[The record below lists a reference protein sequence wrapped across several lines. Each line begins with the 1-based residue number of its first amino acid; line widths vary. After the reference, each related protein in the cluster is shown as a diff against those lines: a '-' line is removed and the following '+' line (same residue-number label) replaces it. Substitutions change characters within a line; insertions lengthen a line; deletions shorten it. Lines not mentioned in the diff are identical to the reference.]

1 MKKILIKSLIISL
14 VVVVVILGILLV
26 FALTMG
32 IGWPWWVGFFILIG
46 ILGVGLGVVFFKK
59 LWRKR
64 QEQQF
69 VGQVIEQDEQSLR
82 QLTGKERDHFKELQ
96 GRWKEAVG
104 ALKRSHLKKYGNP
117 LYVLPWYMVIGESGS
132 GKTTAIQS
140 AQLSS
145 PFAEVSR
152 TSGISGTRNCDWW
165 FFEQA
170 ILIDTAGR
178 YAIPVDEGRDK
189 QEWEKFLN
197 LLAKFSKKESLN
209 GLVVTIPADKL
220 QESEP
225 AVLQDDGK
233 SIRRRLDELM
243 RVLGAKFPVY
253 VLITKCDLVQ
263 GMSPF
268 CDHLPETGLNQAM
281 GVINQSLSTDIKK
294 FLKHSMRSIG
304 ERIRDYRLL
313 ILHKPH
319 SPADPSFGGRSM
331 NPEPLLFPEEF
342 ERLEPG
348 LTAFIGGAF
357 QENPYQETPI
367 LRGIY
372 FSSGRQ
378 EGTPYSHFL
387 KELGLIEERE
397 VLPGT
402 TRGFFLHDFFSKIL
416 PKDRGLF
423 APTQRALDWSR
434 LTKNLGLTSW
444 LAVGIAVC
452 GLLSYAFV
460 KNLRTMGDIGEEF
473 PHLPVLQGDIYTD
486 IDTMERFRQ
495 VIITVE
501 ERNRGWWI
509 PRFGLDESL
518 DVETQLK
525 KEYCDLFKEEFLI
538 ELDNQMAEEM
548 THFSNLTPYEIIGNY
563 VSHLARRINLLQ
575 ARLSGGNLATL
586 RKLPQPSYQPIE
598 MVAGQKIIP
607 EVTERFE
614 NLYIFYLNW
623 QTERSGL
630 NQEMN
635 DLTTWLEH
643 ILNLGETHLGWLVS
657 WANQNPDLDGI
668 YLEDFW
674 GDRLRPTDEIKV
686 GAAFTIPG
694 TNAIFSFLEEIE
706 TALYA
711 QDGLKTN
718 KYEFKNWFKAQYIQS
733 WENFSASFPMGAD
746 LLADRE
752 AWQEVAARIGAN
764 RGPYFALLERMAAEL
779 QLDEHFSL
787 KEEEFP
793 PWLKL
798 VFIFEDIK
806 DQAARV
812 ENDSSVPEAGILEK
826 ATRKVKSKISKL
838 EKKTGIRAGNLLD
851 SKSNLIA
858 VQAMREYQNALTAT
872 GPAAVSREAA
882 FKMATALYKEDPA
895 VSESPYFSAWKAINA
910 LKFTMSDGKSD
921 PQIFWQLVRGPL
933 DFYQAYISREAEC
946 QLQDLWEKDV
956 LVKVQGVSD
965 AKTLNQVLFGQTG
978 YAIKFVEGP
987 GSPFVEQSL
996 DAGYY
1001 AKSAHGGTVTFD
1013 DAFFT
1018 FLEKGADWAKPRPA
1032 PKTPKSNYRVSIKGI
1047 PTDVN
1052 QGAKAGVHH
1061 TRLELSCGTGALQT
1075 LDNWND
1081 YKREIFNWSPE
1092 ACGDV
1097 VLKIEVADLI
1107 LYREYTGAMAF
1118 ANFLNDFKTGQRNY
1132 RRRDFS
1138 EEQQSLK
1145 RLGIENIKVRY
1156 DIHGHSPVIKLL
1168 GPTISEVKVPGPPRY
1183 ITQCWDQ

>member
-1 MKKILIKSLIISL
+1 MKKVLIKVLIISL
-14 VVVVVILGILLV
+14 VVTAVILGILLV

-46 ILGVGLGVVFFKK
+46 ILGVGLGVVFLRK

-69 VGQVIEQDEQSLR
+69 VSQVIEQDEQSLK
-82 QLTGKERDHFKELQ
+82 QLTGKERDRFKELQ
-96 GRWKEAVG
+96 DRWKEAVA

-140 AQLSS
+140 AKLSS

-189 QEWEKFLN
+189 QEWQKFLN
-197 LLAKFSKKESLN
+197 LLVKFRKKEPLN

-220 QESEP
+220 QESAP
-225 AVLQDDGK
+225 AVLEDDGK

-243 RVLGAKFPVY
+243 RVLGARFPVY
-253 VLITKCDLVQ
+253 VLVTKCDLIQ
-263 GMSPF
+263 GMSSF

-281 GVINQSLSTDIKK
+281 GVINQNLSTNIKS
-294 FLKHSMRSIG
+294 FLKHAIRSIG
-304 ERIRDYRLL
+304 ERVRDYRLL
-313 ILHKPH
+313 ILHKPLPATGP
-319 SPADPSFGGRSM
+319 SPGRQGM
-331 NPEPLLFPEEF
+331 DPEPLLFPEEF
-342 ERLEPG
+342 ERVEPG
-348 LTAFIGGAF
+348 LSAFINGAF

-416 PKDRGLF
+416 PSDRNLF
-423 APTQRALDWSR
+423 APTQHALDWSR

-460 KNLRTMGDIGEEF
+460 KNIRTIGDIGEEF
-473 PHLPVLQGDIYTD
+473 PHLPVLTGDIYSD
-486 IDTMERFRQ
+486 IDTMERFRK

-509 PRFGLDESL
+509 PRFGLNESRN
-518 DVETQLK
+518 VESQIK
-525 KEYCDLFKEEFLI
+525 REYCDLFKEGFLI
-538 ELDNQMAEEM
+538 EFDNRMAEEM
-548 THFSNLTPYEIIGNY
+548 TRFSSLTPYEIIGNH
-563 VSHLARRINLLQ
+563 VSHLARRINLLH
-575 ARLSGGNLATL
+575 ARLNGDDLSALQA
-586 RKLPQPSYQPIE
+586 LPQPSYQPIE
-598 MVAGQKIIP
+598 MVAGQQIIP
-607 EVTERFE
+607 EITERFE
-614 NLYIFYLNW
+614 NLYIFYLIW
-623 QTERSGL
+623 QTVKSDL
-630 NQEMN
+630 NQEMK
-635 DLTTWLEH
+635 DLSLWLEH
-643 ILNLGETHLGWLVS
+643 ILNLEETHLGWLVA
-657 WANQNPDLDGI
+657 WANQNPALDGI
-668 YLEDFW
+668 YFEDFW
-674 GDRLRPTDEIKV
+674 GDRLKPSDEIQV
-686 GAAFTIPG
+686 GAAFTVSG
-694 TNAIFSFLEEIE
+694 RNAIFSFLEEIE

-711 QDGLKTN
+711 QEMLKTN
-718 KYEFKNWFKAQYIQS
+718 KYEFKNWFKTAYIQS
-733 WENFSASFPMGAD
+733 WENFSASFSMGAD
-746 LLADRE
+746 LLEDRE
-752 AWQEVAARIGAN
+752 AWQEVAARIGSN
-764 RGPYFALLERMAAEL
+764 QGPYFALLERMAAEL
-779 QLDEHFSL
+779 EPDEDFKL
-787 KEEEFP
+787 TQEEMP
-793 PWLKL
+793 PWVKL
-798 VFIFEDIK
+798 VFAFEDIK

-812 ENDSSVPEAGILEK
+812 EEESSVPKAGILEK
-826 ATRKVKSKISKL
+826 ATRKVKSKLSKL
-838 EKKTGIRAGNLLD
+838 EKKTGMRAESFLD

-858 VQAMREYQNALTAT
+858 VQAMREYQNALSAT
-872 GPAAVSREAA
+872 GPASVSREAA

-895 VSESPYFSAWKAINA
+895 VSESPLFSAWKAVNA
-910 LKFTMSDGKSD
+910 LKFTMVGGKSE
-921 PQIFWQLVRGPL
+921 PQVFWQLVHGPL
-933 DFYQAYISREAEC
+933 DFYQTFISREAEC

-956 LVKVQGVSD
+956 LVKVKNVSD
-965 AKTLNQVLFGQTG
+965 TKTLNQILFGQTG

-1001 AKSAHGGTVTFD
+1001 AKSAHGGTMTFD
-1013 DAFFT
+1013 SAFFA
-1018 FLEKGADWAKPRPA
+1018 FLEKGVDWAKPRPA
-1032 PKTPKSNYRVSIKGI
+1032 PKSPKSNYRISIKGI

-1052 QGAKAGVHH
+1052 PGAKAGVHH
-1061 TRLELSCGTGALQT
+1061 TRLELSCGTSALQT

-1081 YKREIFNWSPE
+1081 YKREIFNWSPD

-1107 LYREYTGAMAF
+1107 LYQEYTGAMAF
-1118 ANFLNDFKTGQRNY
+1118 ANFLKDFRTGQHSFGRG
-1132 RRRDFS
+1132 DFS
-1138 EEQQSLK
+1138 EEQQGLK
-1145 RLGIENIKVRY
+1145 RLGIENIKVQY
-1156 DIHGHSPVIKLL
+1156 DIHGHVPVIKLL
-1168 GPTISEVKVPGPPRY
+1168 EPTIPEVKVPGPPRY